1 MMRLFEGTLQT
12 LGEYLE
18 RLVVSLERRR
28 RRKRRGRRKKQTVS

>member
-28 RRKRRGRRKKQTVS
+28 RRRKRRGRRKK

>member
-1 MMRLFEGTLQT
+1 MIRLFEGTLQT

-28 RRKRRGRRKKQTVS
+28 RKRRGRRKK